1 MLKLL
6 GWNLSPFNF
15 LSENMSFCF
24 FHLHM
29 CIKGFSWIPSDKFR
43 KISPVSLNKAE
54 TKPFVRRCF
63 EYESNVTQNLLAGT
77 YSYTVSSTKSWCQLC
92 LVDFCGS
99 AELHHIRGGMLFI
112 SLFLCLFLISW
123 LASMCSSKPSLV
135 HHDAEFCVLTCAY
148 AYTVVQFLWD
158 VCARVGSWR
167 GAELLGRNPKGSPHF
182 ISHWKQESRLCLAW
196 QFSLAFVEQCWGW
209 RMKTHLRNLQSES
222 LHHCLIF
229 PFYVLYFPIQPDWN
243 WFWILDLATNCCWLE
258 LLSWPSVNLY
268 KYVCEIKWLWFQA
281 WISNATCLN

>member
-6 GWNLSPFNF
+6 GWNLGPFNF

-77 YSYTVSSTKSWCQLC
+77 YSYAVSSTKSWCQLC

-99 AELHHIRGGMLFI
+99 AELHHIRVGCSLSLLSYVFFSSPDSLACAAASLLLCTMTQSSVYLPVHTLTLLFNSCGMCAPEWGAGEVL
-112 SLFLCLFLISW
+112 SSW
-123 LASMCSSKPSLV
+123 
-135 HHDAEFCVLTCAY
+135 
-148 AYTVVQFLWD
+148 
-158 VCARVGSWR
+158 VGTQRILHILS
-167 GAELLGRNPKGSPHF
+167 AIENRNQDYVSRDS
-182 ISHWKQESRLCLAW
+182 SHWCLWSSAE
-196 QFSLAFVEQCWGW
+196 AGEW
-209 RMKTHLRNLQSES
+209 RHN
-222 LHHCLIF
+222 
-229 PFYVLYFPIQPDWN
+229 
-243 WFWILDLATNCCWLE
+243 
-258 LLSWPSVNLY
+258 
-268 KYVCEIKWLWFQA
+268 
-281 WISNATCLN
+281 